1 MFNEELKQAFI
12 DSRKGKDN
20 VAYKGVFSAGAE
32 LEEELGKDLA
42 TFSVEEIYEMFR
54 RCGFVEPEGARGRLA
69 GLIHY
74 GNYYAELIPGASPN
88 FRECSVHDIDY
99 KSVFAPTLTLEPEQ
113 LLNRIAQVYS
123 PDSAQPA
130 IAAFCFAWL
139 GIDCGDAVK
148 LKSEQVDTRAG
159 IIYDAVGNVLLPAM
173 PECIRDTLHIYA
185 NTREAIRV
193 QNQTFTVY
201 ADDIGYFIKRM
212 KTLNSTKVSGPFSVP
227 QIGSSLSG
235 FRELFADLFGKENAE
250 WATYTNVQRSG
261 NFYRL
266 YQMERAGTDVFN
278 AKNADKVRLCLGKSK
293 RNHKD
298 NMVLYTAYKE
308 IRAEAGLD

>member
-1 MFNEELKQAFI
+1 MYNEEIKMAFI
-12 DSRKGKDN
+12 EVPKKDHIP
-20 VAYKGVFSAGAE
+20 YKGLFRVSE
-32 LEEELGKDLA
+32 PLEESYGKDLA
-42 TFSVEEIYEMFR
+42 EFTQEEIFAFLNSLE
-54 RCGFVEPEGARGRLA
+54 FVEPEGIRGRLA
-69 GLIHY
+69 GLIRY
-74 GNYYAELIPGASPN
+74 GNFYKELFPN
-88 FRECSVHDIDY
+88 AHPQFQGVDVHSVAY
-99 KSVFAPTLTLEPEQ
+99 KTQFIPTLTLEPEQ
-113 LLNRIAQVYS
+113 LLNRIEQVYS

-130 IAAFCFAWL
+130 IAAFCLAWL
-139 GIDCGDAVK
+139 GIDCGNAVK
-148 LKSEQVDTRAG
+148 LKTEQIDTRAG
-159 IIYDAVGNVLLPAM
+159 IIYDAVGNVLLPTM
-173 PECIRDTLHIYA
+173 PECIREALHIYA

-212 KTLNSTKVSGPFSVP
+212 KTKNSEKQSVP
-227 QIGSSLSG
+227 YSAKQLSAQVS
-235 FRELFADLFGKENAE
+235 LFAEQFVNLFGKENAE

-266 YQMERAGTDVFN
+266 YQMEKAGTDVFN
-278 AKNADKVRLCLGKSK
+278 VKNADKVRLCLGKSK

>member
-1 MFNEELKQAFI
+1 MYNETLKMEFMEQHQ
-12 DSRKGKDN
+12 
-20 VAYKGVFSAGAE
+20 GVHHVPNQRFFEASEA
-32 LEEELGKDLA
+32 LEYEYGKDLA
-42 TFSVEEIYEMFR
+42 SFSLDELERLFSSL
-54 RCGFVEPEGARGRLA
+54 GFLEPEGVRGRIA
-69 GLIHY
+69 GLIYY
-74 GNYYAELIPGASPN
+74 GNFYKQQFPN
-88 FRECSVHDIDY
+88 AVPVFKGYDIKTYPY
-99 KSVFAPTLTLEPEQ
+99 KTLFAPTLTLEPEQ
-113 LLNRIAQVYS
+113 LLNRIEQVYS

-130 IAAFCFAWL
+130 IAAFCLAWL

-148 LKSEQVDTRAG
+148 LKTEQIDTRAG
-159 IIYDAVGNVLLPAM
+159 IIYDAMGNVLLPTM
-173 PECIRDTLHIYA
+173 PDCIRDVLHIYA

-212 KTLNSTKVSGPFSVP
+212 KTLNSTKVTGPFSTT

-235 FRELFADLFGKENAE
+235 FRERFADLFGKENAE

-266 YQMERAGTDVFN
+266 YQMEKAGTDVFN
-278 AKNADKVRLCLGKSK
+278 VKNADKVRLCLGKSK

-308 IRAEAGLD
+308 IRAEAGLE